1 MDDMITSGGTLMHA
15 AQLCL
20 DRGAT
25 RVLTAV
31 IHHDFGPKAPAQLQ
45 ASAIEKIFMTDTIT
59 LREDQKFE
67 KLVEVSVAGMISNVI
82 G

>member
-1 MDDMITSGGTLMHA
+1 MHA

-31 IHHDFGPKAPAQLQ
+31 IHHDFGPKAPLQLQ
-45 ASAIEKIFMTDTIT
+45 SSAIEKVFTTDTIA
-59 LREDQKFE
+59 LKDNQKFE
-67 KLVEVSVAGMISNVI
+67 KLVEVSVADLISQVVS
-82 G
+82 